1 MGPHTAQDGS
11 EDVAVRS
18 VFVRMRCS
26 QTIGLRASC
35 RPYARI
41 SDSLARATVC
51 VEEMPFLYLLPMP
64 LLYLLAS
71 LLDTSLGVIP
81 VVGTRPEF
89 DSLWE
94 HQSSG
99 NDV

>member
-1 MGPHTAQDGS
+1 M
-11 EDVAVRS
+11 VAKTMFGH

-41 SDSLARATVC
+41 RDSLARATAC
-51 VEEMPFLYLLPMP
+51 VDEMPFPVLAVGP

-71 LLDTSLGVIP
+71 LLETSLGVIP
-81 VVGTRPEF
+81 VVGTIPEF
-89 DSLWE
+89 DSL
-94 HQSSG
+94 G
-99 NDV
+99 NTSPAFQ